1 MEDRPEAPC
10 PACRQ
15 PVPIK
20 GLAKHASGC
29 QQWAALGVPL
39 SQFNWD
45 RYFKRGLYADGLTEG
60 TDYVRCQECPDGAR
74 GDRGLR
80 LMDHVKKVHGLT
92 KETYLERH
100 PGALLNVP
108 ATLERRKATVS
119 ERYDGATNVF
129 QVPDVKDRIRDV
141 MAEKYGGMGVGS
153 PELRAKIE
161 ATNEARYQSANPFGS
176 AEVQEKIRA
185 TWREKYQ
192 CDNPNQS
199 PEIMA
204 KRIAT
209 NRKTHG
215 ADHYVETD
223 DFKGK
228 FKEASQ
234 ERFKADHPMQ
244 SEEGKQLCFDGVQA
258 NHGVDTVFSLP
269 EVQKRAYESNLANH
283 GGKHS
288 QKCPEVLEKARATWR
303 EKYNTDNPSKVEA
316 VKQKIKDVWEGKYG
330 VPFPPQSLWLNQT
343 HSSPNGLERKVQ
355 AMLPVYVLYT
365 GDKTYNVRLPGTSRD
380 KYPDFVVLAPDQL
393 RAYQSGTPLKS
404 LRIEAVCEAFGSY
417 WHGPEMTGV
426 SRDDHYNEVMDYYAR
441 CGLRCLILWEHDV
454 DKRPGEVADRL
465 RRFLSDVAGVVTP
478 SGGDA
483 DPSVLDFFRGA

>member
-1 MEDRPEAPC
+1 MEDRPIAPC
-10 PACRQ
+10 PACQ
-15 PVPIK
+15 QSVPLK

-29 QQWAALGVPL
+29 PQWVTLGVPVPL
-39 SQFNWD
+39 FNWD
-45 RYFKRGLYADGLTEG
+45 RYFKRGPYADGLTEG
-60 TDYVRCQECPDGAR
+60 VDYVRCQECPDGAR

-100 PGALLNVP
+100 LGALLNVP

-129 QVPDVKDRIRDV
+129 QVPDVKTRIRDV

-161 ATNEARYQSANPFGS
+161 QTNEVRYGSTNPFGS
-176 AEVQEKIRA
+176 DEVQEKIRA
-185 TWREKYQ
+185 TWREKYGT
-192 CDNPNQS
+192 DNPNQS
-199 PEIMA
+199 PEVMA

-223 DFKGK
+223 EFKGK
-228 FKEASQ
+228 FKAASQ
-234 ERFKADHPMQ
+234 DRFGTEHPMQ
-244 SEEGKQLCFDGVQA
+244 SEKGRGLWGAGCVEKL
-258 NHGVDTVFSLP
+258 GVDNPLKDP
-269 EVQKRAYESNLANH
+269 DIYQKSYESNLSNH

-288 QKCPEVLEKARATWR
+288 QQCPEVLEKARATWR
-303 EKYNTDNPSKVEA
+303 EKYGTDNPSKVDA

-393 RAYQSGTPLKS
+393 QAYQSGTPLKS

-417 WHGPEMTGV
+417 WHGPEITGV
-426 SRDDHYNEVMDYYAR
+426 SRDDHYNDVMDYYAR

-454 DKRPGEVADRL
+454 DKRPGEVANQL
-465 RRFLSDVAGVVTP
+465 RRFLSDVAGDVTP
-478 SGGDA
+478 QGGEV
-483 DPSVLDFFRGA
+483 DPSVLNFFRGT